1 MHRYRFSLL
10 AMFGFVAVVA
20 VACAALARPSQLW
33 LVVVSAS
40 SLGCLFYA
48 VLAAAY
54 GRNARRAF
62 WLGFA
67 VVGWGY
73 VAVEVDNNSFIAPTE
88 LVTNRLQSIIFG
100 PTASPAGRYPTSY
113 WSPVY
118 QTTSANTP
126 VVTAPPGPTDAYAA
140 ERASTGVQVE
150 SEVEPVIVPSDPGAS
165 LGPATVDGSAPSSAG
180 SFGYSTTSSYPINT
194 PSLTEMDLEAFKQ
207 IAIWLW
213 SPLLGFAGG
222 LVALRL
228 YYQRERQDGQRAA
241 TG

>member
-1 MHRYRFSLL
+1 MHRFRFSLL

-73 VAVEVDNNSFIAPTE
+73 VALEWKDASSVAPTE
-88 LVTNRLQSIIFG
+88 FLTNQLQASIHAKP
-100 PTASPAGRYPTSY
+100 PTVFYM
-113 WSPVY
+113 SPVGEIPQQRAKKY
-118 QTTSANTP
+118 DPYA
-126 VVTAPPGPTDAYAA
+126 VAPGDSEA
-140 ERASTGVQVE
+140 ETI
-150 SEVEPVIVPSDPGAS
+150 IVPSDPATTSG
-165 LGPATVDGSAPSSAG
+165 LTTNDGPAVSSSGTVS
-180 SFGYSTTSSYPINT
+180 YSTTSSYVVNT
-194 PSLTEMDLEAFKQ
+194 PSLTYMDLEEAFGQ
-207 IAIWLW
+207 IAMWLW
-213 SPLLGFAGG
+213 SILLGSAGG

-228 YYQRERQDGQRAA
+228 YHRRERQDGHTPT